1 MSAKESEEKMSDQT
15 ISEQTD
21 PEQNAPEP
29 ADYDLD
35 EDLDKAGDKSYSQG
49 SLVWRRFLHHKGAMV
64 ASAILILVILLAF
77 TSTGVGS
84 LPGWWPKNH
93 VDLYPFPQGS
103 PNGEPTLRFWPFTL
117 GEHPFGQDTIGKDY
131 FALVM
136 QGTQKS
142 VIIAF
147 MVGLIATVIGTL
159 IGGAAGYFRG
169 RIESILMRATD
180 LVIIIPLL
188 VLAAVLGR
196 MVDGANI
203 YVLAGVLGVVVWTGM
218 ARLVRGE
225 VLSLREREFVHAAEA
240 IGTSNWRII
249 FRHIL
254 PNCIGTI
261 VVNSTLLIASAILL
275 ETALSYLGFGV
286 RAPESSLGLLISQNQ
301 EAMDTRPWLFWWPG
315 LFILVIALC
324 VNFIGDGLR
333 DAFDPRQQM
342 D

>member
-15 ISEQTD
+15 TSEQTN

-29 ADYDLD
+29 ANYDLD
-35 EDLDKAGDKSYSQG
+35 EDLDKAGGKSYSQG

-147 MVGLIATVIGTL
+147 MVGLIATMIGTL

-169 RIESILMRATD
+169 RIESILMRANEE
-180 LVIIIPLL
+180 I
-188 VLAAVLGR
+188 GR
-196 MVDGANI
+196 A
-203 YVLAGVLGVVVWTGM
+203 
-218 ARLVRGE
+218 
-225 VLSLREREFVHAAEA
+225 SCRERV
-240 IGTSNWRII
+240 
-249 FRHIL
+249 
-254 PNCIGTI
+254 
-261 VVNSTLLIASAILL
+261 
-275 ETALSYLGFGV
+275 
-286 RAPESSLGLLISQNQ
+286 
-301 EAMDTRPWLFWWPG
+301 
-315 LFILVIALC
+315 
-324 VNFIGDGLR
+324 
-333 DAFDPRQQM
+333 
-342 D
+342 